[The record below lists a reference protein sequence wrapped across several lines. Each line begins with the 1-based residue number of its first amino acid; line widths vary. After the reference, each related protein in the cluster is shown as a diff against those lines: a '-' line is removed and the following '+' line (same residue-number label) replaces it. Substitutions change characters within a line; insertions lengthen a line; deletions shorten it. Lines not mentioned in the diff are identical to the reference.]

1 MGTDAS
7 AGADAGTPRDIRA
20 LELLLTEGWQ
30 VEPPV
35 IARHSWPGG
44 QSSAWDYH
52 FIIAS
57 GARRSLVVL
66 PESDELRGYC
76 ASQGLTVTFPPPEAP
91 KRARRLTL
99 KTSVS

>member
-1 MGTDAS
+1 MDTDAS
-7 AGADAGTPRDIRA
+7 AGADAGAPRDIRA
-20 LELLLTEGWQ
+20 LELLLAEGWQ

-35 IARHSWPGG
+35 IARHSWAVRQNGD
-44 QSSAWDYH
+44 WDYH

-76 ASQGLTVTFPPPEAP
+76 ARHGLTITFPPPEPP